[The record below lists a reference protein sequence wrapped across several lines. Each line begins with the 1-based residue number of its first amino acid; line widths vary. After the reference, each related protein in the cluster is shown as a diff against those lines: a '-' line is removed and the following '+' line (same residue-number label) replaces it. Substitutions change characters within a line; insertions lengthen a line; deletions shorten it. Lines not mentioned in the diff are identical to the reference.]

1 MALFVYRLHQYSN
14 NILNGIIRNLL
25 AIIVDWVLQA
35 LLLIQINAV
44 VISGMTRLEKKS
56 EDIVIYGFNSKV
68 IDWRVLQCVLF

>member
-68 IDWRVLQCVLF
+68 IDYITFCVWS

>member
-68 IDWRVLQCVLF
+68 IDYIAFCVWS